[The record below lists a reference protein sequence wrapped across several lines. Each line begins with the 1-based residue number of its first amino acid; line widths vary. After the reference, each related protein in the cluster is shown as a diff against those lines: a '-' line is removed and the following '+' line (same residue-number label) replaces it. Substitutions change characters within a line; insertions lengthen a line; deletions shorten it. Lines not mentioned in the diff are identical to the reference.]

1 MLYLIGLSYVIVLI
15 VLIHSYST
23 RKIEGDPFIN
33 FAAFLLSPII
43 VLFAAIDFLIDTFK
57 KYKNKQLK

>member
-15 VLIHSYST
+15 VLMHSYST
-23 RKIEGDPFIN
+23 KKIEGDPFIN
-33 FAAFLLSPII
+33 FASFLLSPII
-43 VLFAAIDFLIDTFK
+43 VLFATIDFLIDAFK